1 VVEQPGVRRIYS
13 LATRTAGL
21 GAAWHRGGASRPGRE
36 NVVTVP
42 RLGMSGT
49 VGNKVV
55 PVFVAAVVTVP
66 SSLELLIHRLE
77 LLRED
82 RRAAL
87 AETLRDVTGDVADRA
102 TNVEASIRLQLLDER
117 IALLE
122 LEIEELRRR
131 GPSDGVVSVGDVV
144 RLDLGEGPEQ
154 YVVGSVEQAAAGV
167 PTVTP
172 GSPLGRA
179 ILGASVGSTVTY
191 EPRPRVRV
199 EVRILGAGADLA
211 PSA

>member
-1 VVEQPGVRRIYS
+1 
-13 LATRTAGL
+13 
-21 GAAWHRGGASRPGRE
+21 
-36 NVVTVP
+36 
-42 RLGMSGT
+42 
-49 VGNKVV
+49 
-55 PVFVAAVVTVP
+55 VFVGAVVTVP
-66 SSLELLIHRLE
+66 SSLELLTHRLD
-77 LLRED
+77 LLRQE
-82 RRAAL
+82 RRTAL
-87 AETLRDVTGDVADRA
+87 GETLRDVTGDVADRA

-122 LEIEELRRR
+122 LEIDQVRQHRHSE
-131 GPSDGVVSVGDVV
+131 GVVSVGDSV
-144 RLDLGEGPEQ
+144 RLDLGDGPEE

-179 ILGASVGSTVTY
+179 IVGAAVGSTVTY

-199 EVRILGAGADLA
+199 EVRILGASADLA